1 MKTVDY
7 SRVLNDAL
15 QLCGL
20 DRRDFNDATF
30 IQLRDFASTR
40 LRIAWEYDRWPDLI
54 RYAET
59 AVLEDNKMYYC
70 VKPAGAG
77 EILGIWTENPL
88 ISTRALGLDYT
99 LYTTDTE
106 ERLVLQ
112 GENSNN
118 VFIEYRIAPTDLFGD
133 VWSSSTTFYA
143 GSQCYFDS
151 GSNTGSYQPVSGKPQ
166 AGNFYVCLQTN
177 TNTNPE
183 TSTANWQKVKIPY
196 IFGNYVSRAVFGD
209 YLRSEGQ
216 FDSARIAEAEAKS
229 FLDMEIDKIVRQQ
242 GQVQKINFIQPY

>member
-1 MKTVDY
+1 MKTVDF
-7 SRVLNDAL
+7 SRILNDAI

-20 DRRDFNDATF
+20 DRREFNDATF
-30 IQLRDFASTR
+30 IQMRDFASTR

-54 RYAET
+54 RYAEVT
-59 AVLEDNKMYYC
+59 ALEDNNMYYC

-112 GENSNN
+112 GQITSP

-133 VWSSSTTFYA
+133 SWASDVSYTV

-151 GSNTGSYQPVSGKPQ
+151 GSNSGTYQPVAGKPQ
-166 AGNFYVCLQTN
+166 AGNFYVCISAN
-177 TNTNPE
+177 SNTNPATNAE
-183 TSTANWQKVKIPY
+183 KWQKVKIPY
-196 IFGNYVSRAVFGD
+196 VLGNYVSKIGRASCRERV
-209 YLRSEGQ
+209 
-216 FDSARIAEAEAKS
+216 
-229 FLDMEIDKIVRQQ
+229 
-242 GQVQKINFIQPY
+242 